1 VINSTKTPQIRSL
14 ADLKDAEVAV
24 QAATTD
30 YDVATAMQ
38 RRGQIGKVKV
48 YPFDQIADA
57 MTDLAAG
64 RITAVMKVYP
74 VAAWLTRQTPG
85 LRIVAQLPD
94 DPQPLGIGFNKNSP
108 LLVARVNGVLSEMK
122 QDGAY
127 TRLAHKWGVP

>member
-1 VINSTKTPQIRSL
+1 
-14 ADLKDAEVAV
+14 
-24 QAATTD
+24 
-30 YDVATAMQ
+30 
-38 RRGQIGKVKV
+38 
-48 YPFDQIADA
+48 

-85 LRIVAQLPD
+85 LRIVAQLLD

-122 QDGAY
+122 HDGTY